1 MEKALKNIEKQ
12 FPYLSKNAILR
23 IYGARAERMRLFML
37 YDIPH
42 DIRFTIEAKARIAG
56 ESIDLPTRFLPGL
69 GKSSYAKKRRAK
81 KMYVCYK
88 CARWTCD
95 QKCRSLGI
103 PSTNREDKIEFIK
116 NGLSKEKLN
125 DIQSSLETHSSG
137 LVYHEILCLWNKF
150 NVEYEKRL
158 GNLTV
163 KGLVCQFWNRHLPLK
178 NLTPSAFFGR
188 ASYGNE
194 ACFTEAAHN
203 LGRTLGKKCI
213 HVVYGG
219 GSLGLMGR
227 AAASAYMEGVK
238 VLGIIPKPLA
248 ESKITG
254 ATIRD
259 EFRAVNMQDRITH
272 MTNNADAFITLPG
285 GFGTLEELFH
295 VVTRAQ
301 LNVHKKPIGLLNVN
315 GFFDGLLSFI
325 DFSYEK
331 GFISERA
338 KRIIVVATTPE
349 DLIKKLIAFVPE
361 PDPALATIVWK
372 EDFTM
377 RKRKTDAFLS
387 L

>member
-42 DIRFTIEAKARIAG
+42 DIRFTIEAKVRIAG

-150 NVEYEKRL
+150 NAEYEKRL

-163 KGLVCQFWNRHLPLK
+163 KDTVCQFESSS
-178 NLTPSAFFGR
+178 SARKFNSICIFGG

-203 LGRTLGKKCI
+203 LGRTLGEKCI

-254 ATIRD
+254 ATIGD

-325 DFSYEK
+325 DFSSEK

-338 KRIIVVATTPE
+338 KQIIVVATTPE

-372 EDFTM
+372 EDFTV